1 MVPGDADEAAGI
13 EVDEEQ
19 EEEPPPAL
27 NGTAHV
33 YLGLLRT
40 PRISFDPHL
49 LAPPPLSTALSAFLG
64 LMSFIHV
71 EPFLSLASI
80 R

>member
-19 EEEPPPAL
+19 EEEPPPVL

-33 YLGLLRT
+33 YLGLMRT
-40 PRISFDPHL
+40 LCMSFDPHL
-49 LAPPPLSTALSAFLG
+49 LASPLLSTALSAFMG
-64 LMSFIHV
+64 LISVIHV
-71 EPFLSLASI
+71 KPFSRASI